1 MTRPAPRHAALA
13 ILACAACA
21 SSAPAPRTA
30 DPAPA
35 QAPAAAQAST
45 LAPAPS
51 AKQAPAP
58 AAGQAPGLAPTQPA
72 TVASSRPAAGTEAAR
87 VAAMLARVEKVREL
101 ASTKPVPGV
110 VLDRA
115 ALIAR
120 VKAHVAR
127 ELPPQAIRNEG
138 LELQLFGFLPTGFDY
153 EAAEYDLLEEQ
164 LAGYY
169 EPADGT
175 MYLASDLQDDEAEAT
190 LAHEL
195 VHALQDQHWDLERRS
210 RYHPGTGDQAET
222 VSALAEGDATSAM
235 YDMIVPKVLGAHATA
250 LDVPDIA
257 GQIREGISQGPG
269 AKAPHV
275 MRSSLAAPYI
285 YGSLFVNEL
294 RRQGGWAAVDRAW
307 GDPPATSEQ
316 ILHVEKW
323 LAHEP
328 ALPVHAPPFASLGP
342 GWSVADEDSEGELG
356 TRTAFEE
363 WLPLEGAADASGG
376 WGGDRAV
383 LVTSGDKAAF
393 GWRLRYDR
401 GDGAAARAYKAIAR
415 GLEEALGPVSARGD
429 GAVCRE
435 RGDRGPFAIGHKDGD
450 IVITLGPARV
460 ATTWSSAGGCA
471 LALRWLREIAASPR

>member
-1 MTRPAPRHAALA
+1 VQAQAL
-13 ILACAACA
+13 
-21 SSAPAPRTA
+21 T
-30 DPAPA
+30 PA
-35 QAPAAAQAST
+35 QAPA
-45 LAPAPS
+45 
-51 AKQAPAP
+51 PAP
-58 AAGQAPGLAPTQPA
+58 ARPGT
-72 TVASSRPAAGTEAAR
+72 GTETAR
-87 VAAMLARVEKVREL
+87 IAAMLARIEKVREL
-101 ASTKPVPGV
+101 ASTKAVPGV

-175 MYLASDLQDDEAEAT
+175 MYLASDLQVDEADAT

-210 RYHPGTGDQAET
+210 RYRPGAGDEAEA

-235 YDMIVPKVLGAHATA
+235 YDMIVPKVLGVHATA

-275 MRSSLAAPYI
+275 MRSSLASPYI

-307 GDPPATSEQ
+307 EDPPATSEQ

-323 LAHEP
+323 LAHEA
-328 ALPVHAPPFASLGP
+328 ALPVHAPPFASLGA
-342 GWSVADEDSEGELG
+342 GWTVADEDSEGELG

-363 WLPLEGAADASGG
+363 WLPLEGAAEASGG

-393 GWRLRYDR
+393 GWRLRYD
-401 GDGAAARAYKAIAR
+401 GGAAAATHAYKALTR
-415 GLEEALGPVSARGD
+415 GLEQALGPVSARGD

-435 RGDRGPFAIGHKDGD
+435 RADRGPFAIGHKDGD
-450 IVITLGPARV
+450 LVFALGPARV
-460 ATTWSSAGGCA
+460 GATWAGAGGCA
-471 LALRWLREIAASPR
+471 LALKWLREIAASAP

>member
-1 MTRPAPRHAALA
+1 MTPMARVFVALVLPCWGCGSSPTATRGAVSRPTVTDGPIQTPTPSGAASKAPAALA
-13 ILACAACA
+13 
-21 SSAPAPRTA
+21 SDETA
-30 DPAPA
+30 I
-35 QAPAAAQAST
+35 
-45 LAPAPS
+45 
-51 AKQAPAP
+51 
-58 AAGQAPGLAPTQPA
+58 A
-72 TVASSRPAAGTEAAR
+72 T
-87 VAAMLARVEKVREL
+87 MLARVQKVRVL
-101 ASTKPVPGV
+101 TATKPVPGME
-110 VLDRA
+110 LDRA

-127 ELPPQAIRNEG
+127 ELPPEAIRNEG

-175 MYLASDLQDDEAEAT
+175 MYLASDLREDEADAT

-195 VHALQDQHWDLERRS
+195 VHALQDQHWNLEQRS
-210 RYHPGTGDQAET
+210 RYHPGAGDQAET

-235 YDMIVPKVLGAHATA
+235 YDLIVPKVLGINATA

-285 YGSLFVNEL
+285 YGSLFVNAL

-307 GDPPATSEQ
+307 EDPPTTSEQ

-323 LAHEP
+323 RAHEP
-328 ALPVHAPPFASLGP
+328 ALPVTPPTFATLGQ
-342 GWSVADEDSEGELG
+342 GWSAIDEDSEGELG
-356 TRTAFEE
+356 ARTAFEE
-363 WLPLEGAADASGG
+363 WLPLDEAGQVSSG

-383 LVTSGDKAAF
+383 LVANADKAAF
-393 GWRLRYDR
+393 AWRLRYDA
-401 GDGAAARAYKAIAR
+401 GAPAATHAYEALTRA
-415 GLEEALGPVSARGD
+415 LDHALGPVKQRGE

-435 RGDRGPFAIGHKDGD
+435 RADRGPIALGHKGPD
-450 IVITLGPARV
+450 IIVTLGPAHV
-460 ATTWSSAGGCA
+460 APMPWSSAGDCT
-471 LALRWLREIAASPR
+471 LAMKWLREVAASRP